1 MNAIVFEAPERRTTE
16 KGEPFFVCKLAKPGY
31 AVPHDLE
38 WQKDAL
44 VPAVT
49 VQKLISELRS
59 TVLKLLMEN
68 KSLFRNPPTLDS
80 LQAITPP
87 WGILIRG
94 AQMEWSTVNKWELDA
109 NLQGKSAIVRLI
121 LTGIEI
127 SRSYINPVWGISV
140 VQILPEKPEVGIIDF
155 EFGEAEVS
163 DVKSVTSEDF
173 DRDDSDIVALHK
185 PGERKAFLKS
195 QVRELLAKVAEARM
209 AADDAMDRFFDEFDL
224 SEGESDFS
232 DTESESE

>member
-1 MNAIVFEAPERRTTE
+1 MNAIVFETPERRTTE
-16 KGEPFFVCKLAKPGY
+16 KGEPYFVCRLTKPGY

-38 WQKDAL
+38 WQKNAL
-44 VPAVT
+44 VPVLT
-49 VQKLISELRS
+49 VQKLITELRS

-68 KSLFRNPPTLDS
+68 RSLFRNPPTLDS

-94 AQMEWSTVNKWELDA
+94 TQMEWSTVNKWELDPA
-109 NLQGKSAIVRLI
+109 LQGKSAIVRLV

-127 SRSYINPVWGISV
+127 SRSRINPVWTVSV
-140 VQILPEKPEVGIIDF
+140 VQILPETPEGVIDF
-155 EFGEAEVS
+155 EFGEVS
-163 DVKSVTSEDF
+163 EVKSVTSEDF
-173 DRDDSDIVALHK
+173 DRDDSDIVALQD
-185 PGERKAFLKS
+185 PRERKAVLKS
-195 QVRELLAKVAEARM
+195 QVRELLTKAAEARL